1 MKYRTCPYCGAHL
14 DPSEPCDC
22 EEKEETAPG
31 DAGAASKSVVVATD
45 SAILTLR
52 TPVVN
57 DDCFRL
63 GELQKLTGKQAKE
76 ISQEIAKR
84 FPSFTRQ
91 IFSQCSSPEKYGC
104 IVHPDVIRILRES
117 YGIGPTDDAPM
128 FPKLPDSEKPP
139 TQCETVLKHI
149 RVFGSITALEAQKA
163 YGIMRLASRISDLR
177 RLGYSF
183 RVVTETG
190 KNRYGESTSYARYF
204 LLEAGA
210 IAARPEPINIEKGL

>member
-1 MKYRTCPYCGAHL
+1 MSTEAKMENTPVAAGV
-14 DPSEPCDC
+14 PSERSC
-22 EEKEETAPG
+22 AVVG
-31 DAGAASKSVVVATD
+31 SDAM
-45 SAILTLR
+45 IL
-52 TPVVN
+52 PSDVPDVN
-57 DDCFRL
+57 EDCFRL
-63 GELQKLTGKQAKE
+63 PDLLRRTGVQAKE
-76 ISQEIAKR
+76 AAALIQQR

-183 RVVTETG
+183 RVVTESG

-204 LLEAGA
+204 LLDAGA